1 MYNDDPADEDAD
13 LAEEDDM
20 KDDPDV
26 TFETKRSVGRK
37 RKPRSKEARPRGGRE
52 RKVST
57 KPREPVESVQHIG
70 DYTED
75 ELKRLYLALRKY
87 GDFSR
92 FLSQIRE
99 AASLE
104 DRPLEQITALSE
116 WLEQQAADLSQGGVL
131 SDTKRQRSMLEV
143 TPDFKFKVDEFLLR
157 ILGMRELHTC
167 LSNDPDWRISWLVGA
182 CQIALVL
189 QTVYKSPPLTHTFLV
204 LYLSL
209 VVPFSYCIN
218 R

>member
-1 MYNDDPADEDAD
+1 VYNDDPADEDAD
-13 LAEEDDM
+13 LAEEDDT

-26 TFETKRSVGRK
+26 TFETKRSVARK
-37 RKPRSKEARPRGGRE
+37 RKPRTKEARPRAGRE
-52 RKVST
+52 RKIST
-57 KPREPVESVQHIG
+57 KPREPVEKVQHIG

-92 FLSQIRE
+92 FLHQIRE

-104 DRPLEQITALSE
+104 DRPLEEITALSE
-116 WLEQQAADLSQGGVL
+116 WLEQEAADLSQGGVL

-182 CQIALVL
+182 CLMTLFSKQHARAPP
-189 QTVYKSPPLTHTFLV
+189 SPPSSHIPLP
-204 LYLSL
+204 S
-209 VVPFSYCIN
+209 CIQ
-218 R
+218 